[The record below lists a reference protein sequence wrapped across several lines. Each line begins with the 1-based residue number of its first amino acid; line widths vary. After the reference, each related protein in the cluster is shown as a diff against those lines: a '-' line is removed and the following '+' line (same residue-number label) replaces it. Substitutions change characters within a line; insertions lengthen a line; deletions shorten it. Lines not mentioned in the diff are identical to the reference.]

1 MGLVL
6 KQAGVRRVSRLALI
20 RVNYAVAALLGFGC
34 AVVFGQ
40 TQLTW
45 PTAILGCVTGILFVA
60 GLALWTKAIETA
72 GLALSVVAMRTAI
85 VIPVLAAALIWQEK
99 PNWLEMIGAAIA
111 LSALGLVLWDV
122 ATSPEGAKS
131 ESYATVTQDVCS
143 GYKATTLPA
152 WFWLMSLFLVDG
164 LVMSAAQVFRHHM
177 PQEENF
183 PFQVVIFVS
192 AFVVTSVFYFL
203 RRRQLGR
210 SELSYGALLGVA
222 NLGNYLFLVLALA
235 LLPGVVVYPVLAGAE
250 VGLLTLAGTIVWR
263 ERIGVRSWLG
273 IGFAVVAL
281 VLVQIARDA

>member
-6 KQAGVRRVSRLALI
+6 KQAEVRRFSRLALI
-20 RVNYAVAALLGFGC
+20 RVNYAVAAFLGFGC
-34 AVVFGQ
+34 AVIFDQ

-45 PTAILGCVTGILFVA
+45 PTAILGGTTGVLFVA
-60 GLALWTKAIETA
+60 GLALWMKAIETA

-85 VIPVLAAALIWQEK
+85 VIPALAAVLIWQEK
-99 PNWLEMIGAAIA
+99 PNWLELVGAAIA
-111 LSALGLVLWDV
+111 LCALGLVLWDV
-122 ATSPEGAKS
+122 ATSREGAKS
-131 ESYATVTQDVCS
+131 ESYATATQGVCS
-143 GYKATTLPA
+143 GCKTATLPA
-152 WFWLMSLFLVDG
+152 WFWLIGLFLVDG

-177 PQEENF
+177 PQGENF
-183 PFQVVIFVS
+183 PFQVAIFIS

-203 RRRQLGR
+203 RRRQLSR
-210 SELSYGALLGVA
+210 SELSYGALLGIA

-235 LLPGVVVYPVLAGAE
+235 LLPGVVVYPVVAGAE

-273 IGFAVVAL
+273 IGLAVIAL